1 MRATA
6 IFAAF
11 FVLFTCAS
19 IAVPVSLFPGN
30 MITAVFRM
38 PASGYTP
45 YLEAVANGLLY
56 AFITWL
62 VFLVINRKIDKAL
75 SEDSKELSKKKKEI

>member
-1 MRATA
+1 MRAAA

-11 FVLFTCAS
+11 FLLFTCAS
-19 IAVPVSLFPGN
+19 IAVPVPLFPGN
-30 MITAVFRM
+30 MITTLFGIPV
-38 PASGYTP
+38 SGYTP

-62 VFLVINRKIDKAL
+62 VFLVINKKMDKAL
-75 SEDSKELSKKKKEI
+75 STDSKELSKKKREI